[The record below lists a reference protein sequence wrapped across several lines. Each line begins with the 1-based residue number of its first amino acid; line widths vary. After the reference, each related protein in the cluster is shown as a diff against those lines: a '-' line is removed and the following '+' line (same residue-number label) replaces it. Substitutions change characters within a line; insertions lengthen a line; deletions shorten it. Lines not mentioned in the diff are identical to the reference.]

1 MSSSHLTVQA
11 PAHGHERRIKVDHLK
26 LVLFTRR
33 LNQVSVNSEPGR
45 WAAFSNGHDSLLS
58 TGCPRRPHSP
68 EMQHRLQHPPL
79 LLTIRTVP
87 EHLVR
92 RVRLTRGL
100 QEVRKTWGI
109 GFKAMLA
116 EANEGVSRP

>member
-11 PAHGHERRIKVDHLK
+11 PAHSHERRIKADHLK
-26 LVLFTRR
+26 LVLVTRR
-33 LNQVSVNSEPGR
+33 LNELSVNPQPYR

-109 GFKAMLA
+109 GFKTMLA
-116 EANEGVSRP
+116 EAKKG